1 MELEI
6 EIKQKITVIN
16 ISFNLTFNYWDF
28 FSIIFKN
35 IYFYSFLIFNSL
47 KESFYLKGF
56 CCKVSIIGQYIAR
69 EAHEISM
76 PMQITG
82 FGVRT
87 FERVEYSKHS
97 IL

>member
-1 MELEI
+1 MGI
-6 EIKQKITVIN
+6 PT
-16 ISFNLTFNYWDF
+16 
-28 FSIIFKN
+28 
-35 IYFYSFLIFNSL
+35 
-47 KESFYLKGF
+47 
-56 CCKVSIIGQYIAR
+56 IGQYRAR

>member
-1 MELEI
+1 M
-6 EIKQKITVIN
+6 
-16 ISFNLTFNYWDF
+16 TFF
-28 FSIIFKN
+28 TT
-35 IYFYSFLIFNSL
+35 L
-47 KESFYLKGF
+47 
-56 CCKVSIIGQYIAR
+56 SIIGQYKAR

>member
-1 MELEI
+1 
-6 EIKQKITVIN
+6 
-16 ISFNLTFNYWDF
+16 
-28 FSIIFKN
+28 
-35 IYFYSFLIFNSL
+35 
-47 KESFYLKGF
+47 
-56 CCKVSIIGQYIAR
+56 
-69 EAHEISM
+69 M